1 MLVIRGEARS
11 AKPFI
16 LCSLILVFTSA
27 AESWLCRLADHPFEK
42 FSFASFLFFF
52 FWWVGRGYSFG
63 LQDNH
68 FQMLTRFKKTKQ
80 NKKNQ
85 WRLKRSDQ
93 QIKEMK
99 NGGGAE
105 EAH

>member
-27 AESWLCRLADHPFEK
+27 AESWLYRLADHPFEK

-52 FWWVGRGYSFG
+52 LVGG
-63 LQDNH
+63 
-68 FQMLTRFKKTKQ
+68 
-80 NKKNQ
+80 
-85 WRLKRSDQ
+85 
-93 QIKEMK
+93 
-99 NGGGAE
+99 
-105 EAH
+105 

>member
-27 AESWLCRLADHPFEK
+27 AESWLYRLADHPFEK

-52 FWWVGRGYSFG
+52 FGGWVGDIP
-63 LQDNH
+63 LA
-68 FQMLTRFKKTKQ
+68 FKTIISKC
-80 NKKNQ
+80 
-85 WRLKRSDQ
+85 
-93 QIKEMK
+93 
-99 NGGGAE
+99 
-105 EAH
+105 